1 MKPYVKPELFFES
14 YELSQN
20 VASCRWDMNQI
31 DRNVCFAQYDT
42 VGDNSFHEPTLRL
55 FTESN
60 LNCNV
65 QEEGLKDSGYDYCY
79 FGATNENAKLFNS

>member
-20 VASCRWDMNQI
+20 VASCRWDMNHTEK
-31 DRNVCFAQYDT
+31 DVCTAGYDT
-42 VGDNSFHEPTLRL
+42 DMDNTAYEPGLIL

-60 LNCNV
+60 QNCIV
-65 QEEGLKDSGYDYCY
+65 HEADLKDSGFEYCY